1 VVVFATI
8 YNGGLMEAQIIW
20 SLIILGIWGGSLFIP
35 FTLMSNTLNESEM
48 DQRDKKSLDDA
59 TTGTHFL
66 KR

>member
-1 VVVFATI
+1 MVVFATI
-8 YNGGLMEAQIIW
+8 YNGGLMETQIIW
-20 SLIILGIWGGSLFIP
+20 SLIILSVWIGLVLIP
-35 FTLMSNTLNESEM
+35 FTLSLKSDEKEL